1 MKKLPAI
8 LMTAALVL
16 SMAACGS
23 KTAET
28 QAPAAETGAAESG
41 AAETTAAADEEE
53 ITCDLLVWTPSED
66 QSPDYGN
73 WIQTQCEA
81 FAAEHPNWHITFSYG
96 VCSEAETATYVTQD
110 ADAAADVFMMAND
123 QLTNLLPANAVARI
137 GGETEAFVKATNSE
151 TMVESVT
158 VDGALYGVPF
168 TSNTWFMYYDKSV
181 FSEDDIK
188 CLDTMLEKGV
198 VSFPITNSWYLPSFY
213 VGNGCTF
220 FEDGW
225 NADAGIDFSGD
236 KAVAVTDYLV
246 DLLQNKNFAVD
257 VDGSGIAGLRDGSI
271 NAMFSGSWDYENV
284 KEALGEN
291 TGVAQLPTY
300 TLNGEQKQ
308 MYSFAGSKAIG
319 VSSKT
324 EYPQVAVALAKYLG
338 SAESQ
343 KSHYEAR
350 NIIPCN
356 TELLQDPIFEEDM
369 LVQAQNATVANTSII
384 QPFIAPMANYWTPS
398 DNFGKSL
405 RNGEVT
411 HDNAAD
417 STEAWNTNM
426 NTSVVE

>member
-23 KTAET
+23 KPAET
-28 QAPAAETGAAESG
+28 KAPAAESSAAESTG
-41 AAETTAAADEEE
+41 ETAAAADEEE
-53 ITCDLLVWTPSED
+53 ITCDMLVWSPSED
-66 QSPDYGN
+66 QSADYGN
-73 WIQTQCEA
+73 WLQTQCEA

-96 VCSEAETATYVTQD
+96 VSAEGEVAKLIAQD
-110 ADAAADVFMMAND
+110 VDAAADVFMMTND
-123 QLTNLLPANAVARI
+123 QLTDLLPAKAVARI
-137 GGETEAFVKATNSE
+137 GGETEAWVKENNSQ
-151 TMVESVT
+151 TMVDSLT
-158 VDGALYGVPF
+158 VDGALYGIPF
-168 TSNTWFMYYDKSV
+168 TSNTWYMYYDKSV

-198 VSFPITNSWYLPSFY
+198 VSFPLTNSWYLASFY

-220 FEDGW
+220 FEDGY
-225 NADAGIDFSGD
+225 NAEAGIDFSGD
-236 KAVAVTDYLV
+236 KASAVTDYLV
-246 DLLQNKNFAVD
+246 DLRDNKNFVVD

-271 NAMFSGSWDYENV
+271 SAMFSGSWDYENV
-284 KEALGEN
+284 KGALGDN
-291 TGVAQLPTY
+291 MGVAQLPTY

-308 MYSFAGSKAIG
+308 MYSFAGSKAMA
-319 VSSKT
+319 VSSST

-338 SAESQ
+338 SAEAQ
-343 KSHYEAR
+343 KSHYETR

-356 TELLQDPIFEEDM
+356 EELLQDPVFAEDA
-369 LVQAQNATVANTSII
+369 LVKAQNDTVANTSII
-384 QPFIAPMANYWTPS
+384 QPFISPMANYWTPT

-411 HDNAAD
+411 HDNAAEA
-417 STEAWNTNM
+417 TEAWNTNM

>member
-23 KTAET
+23 KPAET
-28 QAPAAETGAAESG
+28 KTPAAESTG
-41 AAETTAAADEEE
+41 ETAAAADEEE
-53 ITCDLLVWTPSED
+53 ITCDMLVWSPSED
-66 QSPDYGN
+66 QSADYGN
-73 WIQTQCEA
+73 WLQTQCEA

-96 VCSEAETATYVTQD
+96 VSAEGEVAKLIAQD
-110 ADAAADVFMMAND
+110 VDAAADVFMMTND
-123 QLTNLLPANAVARI
+123 QLTDLLPAKAVARI
-137 GGETEAFVKATNSE
+137 GGETEAWVKENNSQ
-151 TMVESVT
+151 TMVDSLT
-158 VDGALYGVPF
+158 VDGALYGIPF
-168 TSNTWFMYYDKSV
+168 TSNTWYMYYDKSV

-198 VSFPITNSWYLPSFY
+198 VSFPLTNSWYLASFY

-220 FEDGW
+220 FEDGY
-225 NADAGIDFSGD
+225 NAEAGIDFSGD
-236 KAVAVTDYLV
+236 KATAVTDYLV
-246 DLLQNKNFAVD
+246 DLRDNKNFVVD

-271 NAMFSGSWDYENV
+271 SAMFSGSWDYENV
-284 KEALGEN
+284 KGALGDN
-291 TGVAQLPTY
+291 MGVAQLPTY

-308 MYSFAGSKAIG
+308 MYSFAGSKAMA
-319 VSSKT
+319 VSSST

-338 SAESQ
+338 SAEAQ
-343 KSHYEAR
+343 KSHYETR

-356 TELLQDPIFEEDM
+356 EELLQDPLFAEDA
-369 LVQAQNATVANTSII
+369 LVKAQNDTVANTSII
-384 QPFIAPMANYWTPS
+384 QPFISPMANYWTPT

-411 HDNAAD
+411 HDNAAEA
-417 STEAWNTNM
+417 TEAWNTNM